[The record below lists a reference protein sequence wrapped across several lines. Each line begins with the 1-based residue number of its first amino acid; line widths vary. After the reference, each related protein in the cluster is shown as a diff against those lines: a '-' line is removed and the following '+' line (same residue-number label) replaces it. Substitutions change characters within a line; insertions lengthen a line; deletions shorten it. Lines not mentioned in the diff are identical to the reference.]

1 MKIRILLFALSALF
15 VMSFSV
21 PPKWELLGARK
32 VDYKLDKDVIAVGAH
47 EGVFTKIKVEV
58 KGGSLNMHKMIVHY
72 GNDTKQEVEL
82 KHNFVKGSSSR
93 VIDLPGN
100 KRIIK
105 SITFF
110 YDSKNLSNSK
120 AKVLVFGRH

>member
-1 MKIRILLFALSALF
+1 MKIRILFFALAALF

-21 PPKWELLGARK
+21 PPQWELLGVRK
-32 VDYKLDKDVIAVGAH
+32 VDYKIDKDVIPVGAH
-47 EGVFTKIKVEV
+47 EGAFTKLKVEV
-58 KGGSLNMHKMIVHY
+58 KGGSLNMHKMTVHY
-72 GNDTKQEVEL
+72 GNGTSQEIEL
-82 KHNFVKGSSSR
+82 KHNFIKGSSSR
-93 VIDLPGN
+93 IIDLTGN
-100 KRIIK
+100 QRIIK